1 MYKNTVVA
9 TCEPVESV
17 DIKCLKDESEMTN
30 VHEMRELPEYMD
42 STVQKCCVH
51 LNEYQVNEVKA
62 LLYEYLDIFSKG
74 PNDIGCTDLATH
86 EINTGAATP
95 VKQHPR
101 RLPFAKREIA
111 DNEIKKMIDQ
121 NIIEPASSPW
131 NSNIVLVIRPGKEPR
146 FCLDYR
152 GLNQDTIKDSHALPR
167 IDETLDALNGSQWFS
182 TLDLKSGY
190 WQVPIKETDKCK
202 TAFSVL
208 GGGMWQFKVMP
219 FGLTNA
225 PATFERLMEK
235 ILAGLSRK
243 VCMVYLDDIIVFS
256 KSFRD
261 QLENLKQVFQKLR
274 ESKLKLSPKKCVL
287 FQRQVSFLG
296 HIISSDGVASDP
308 SKISCIKEWPV
319 PKNVKEIRS
328 FLGLCS
334 YYRRFVKGFSN
345 IAKSLHKLTKK
356 NEKFRW
362 TREHKEAFESYDV
375 SCFSLSFK

>member
-17 DIKCLKDESEMTN
+17 DIKCLKDESEITN

-190 WQVPIKETDKCK
+190 WQVPIKETD
-202 TAFSVL
+202 
-208 GGGMWQFKVMP
+208 
-219 FGLTNA
+219 
-225 PATFERLMEK
+225 
-235 ILAGLSRK
+235 
-243 VCMVYLDDIIVFS
+243 
-256 KSFRD
+256 
-261 QLENLKQVFQKLR
+261 
-274 ESKLKLSPKKCVL
+274 
-287 FQRQVSFLG
+287 
-296 HIISSDGVASDP
+296 
-308 SKISCIKEWPV
+308 
-319 PKNVKEIRS
+319 
-328 FLGLCS
+328 
-334 YYRRFVKGFSN
+334 
-345 IAKSLHKLTKK
+345 
-356 NEKFRW
+356 
-362 TREHKEAFESYDV
+362 
-375 SCFSLSFK
+375 